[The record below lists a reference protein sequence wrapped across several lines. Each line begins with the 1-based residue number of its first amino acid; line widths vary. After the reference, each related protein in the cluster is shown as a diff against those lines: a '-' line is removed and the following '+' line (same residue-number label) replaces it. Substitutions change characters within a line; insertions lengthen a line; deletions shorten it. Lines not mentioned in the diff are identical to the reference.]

1 MGILRRTFATQ
12 APCAT
17 ILIRLIVGGTFLSEG
32 IQKFLFV
39 EELGVGRFVKIG
51 IPHPELM
58 APFVGL
64 CEIVCGVLLILGLMT
79 RLAAIP
85 MIINI
90 SVAILSTKIPLLLG
104 HGLWVFNLP
113 KASSYGFWS
122 MMHEAR
128 TDFAMLLG
136 GDIPADRRRGM
147 SVARCV
153 VQPAVETVGD
163 APLLRPPK
171 GDDLARC
178 GRYDPYSHTTCH
190 RQPIILGLPLR
201 RFRWLRNHTD
211 RAGNGPQVSRPMT
224 WQEAIKCLF

>member
-51 IPHPELM
+51 IPRPELM

-136 GDIPADRRRGM
+136 GVFLLI
-147 SVARCV
+147 
-153 VQPAVETVGD
+153 VGAGCLSLD
-163 APLLRPPK
+163 A
-171 GDDLARC
+171 
-178 GRYDPYSHTTCH
+178 
-190 RQPIILGLPLR
+190 
-201 RFRWLRNHTD
+201 
-211 RAGNGPQVSRPMT
+211 
-224 WQEAIKCLF
+224 LFSPRSKQ